1 MPYYNAYENSI
12 NHLDY
17 FEKRPI
23 YMPKK
28 PKQSRNIRNI
38 IKKNSL
44 SFIIGLIVVFSAI
57 GSGVGLIVYQ
67 ITNNKKPV
75 NQTEQKKQLPL
86 KIYIVKEGDNLWT
99 IAETNYG
106 SGHNA
111 IDIIK
116 ANKLQDPNNLIKGQK
131 LLIPIVTPLF
141 PTRGEVNSNE
151 NNQTNQVTNN
161 QEVYLVQSG
170 DYYWKIAEMMYG
182 DGNLMNKIMEAN
194 NITDPN
200 YINPGMILKI
210 PR

>member
-1 MPYYNAYENSI
+1 MP
-12 NHLDY
+12 
-17 FEKRPI
+17 R
-23 YMPKK
+23 K
-28 PKQSRNIRNI
+28 PKRSEDIRNL

-44 SFIIGLIVVFSAI
+44 NFIIGLIVVISAI
-57 GSGVGLIVYQ
+57 GSGIGLITYQ
-67 ITNNKKPV
+67 LISRNNKPV
-75 NQTEQKKQLPL
+75 IQTKKNTTPPL
-86 KIYIVKEGDNLWT
+86 KIYTVNEGDSLWT

-106 SGHNA
+106 SGYNA

-141 PTRGEVNSNE
+141 PTRGEINGDE
-151 NNQTNQVTNN
+151 NNQTNQVTSN
-161 QEVYLVQSG
+161 QEVYLVQPG

>member
-1 MPYYNAYENSI
+1 MP
-12 NHLDY
+12 
-17 FEKRPI
+17 R
-23 YMPKK
+23 K
-28 PKQSRNIRNI
+28 PKEPQNIRNL
-38 IKKNSL
+38 IKNNSL
-44 SFIIGLIVVFSAI
+44 NFIIGLIVVISAI
-57 GSGVGLIVYQ
+57 GSGIGLITYNV
-67 ITNNKKPV
+67 ITSRNKPLVKTKEK
-75 NQTEQKKQLPL
+75 NQLPI
-86 KIYIVKEGDNLWT
+86 KIYTVQEGDSLWT
-99 IAETNYG
+99 IAENNYG

-116 ANKLQDPNNLIKGQK
+116 ANQLQDPNNLIKGQK

-141 PTRGEVNSNE
+141 PTRGEVNGDE

-161 QEVYLVQSG
+161 QEIYLVEPG